1 MKRLGLLML
10 ILQLAVLQGAAAGS
24 RFALIRFED
33 ILSELAAYKSANETM
48 LVELSKIPE
57 NTRNVQLQKA
67 LKELDGLLTELKNS
81 PAGQTKTKEKLARKA
96 SSLQQ
101 EAESL
106 RVDYAEFEARE
117 MKRIK
122 RRMLDS
128 LIVLQGQIRQAA
140 VTIVEERG
148 FDCLFEIKGNS
159 NTSMPVLIYAKT
171 PIDITGDVLAALKAA
186 EPPAADPKTPE

>member
-24 RFALIRFED
+24 RFALVRFED
-33 ILSELAAYKSANETM
+33 ILGELAAYKSANETM

-57 NTRNVQLQKA
+57 NTRNVQLQKT

-81 PAGQTKTKEKLARKA
+81 TTSQRKTKEKLARKA
-96 SSLQQ
+96 IALQQ

-186 EPPAADPKTPE
+186 EPPAADPQKPN

>member
-1 MKRLGLLML
+1 ML

-57 NTRNVQLQKA
+57 NTRNVQLQKT
-67 LKELDGLLTELKNS
+67 LKELDGLLTELRS
-81 PAGQTKTKEKLARKA
+81 STTGQKAKEKLARKA

-101 EAESL
+101 EAETL
-106 RVDYAEFEARE
+106 RVDYAAFETRE

-140 VTIVEERG
+140 VTIAEERG

-171 PIDITGDVLAALKAA
+171 PIDITGDVLAALKAT
-186 EPPAADPKTPE
+186 EPPAGDSKKSK

>member
-1 MKRLGLLML
+1 ML

-57 NTRNVQLQKA
+57 NTRNVQLQKT
-67 LKELDGLLTELKNS
+67 LKELDGILTELKS
-81 PAGQTKTKEKLARKA
+81 STTGQTKTKEKLARKA

-122 RRMLDS
+122 RQMLDS

-186 EPPAADPKTPE
+186 EPPAGDPKKPK